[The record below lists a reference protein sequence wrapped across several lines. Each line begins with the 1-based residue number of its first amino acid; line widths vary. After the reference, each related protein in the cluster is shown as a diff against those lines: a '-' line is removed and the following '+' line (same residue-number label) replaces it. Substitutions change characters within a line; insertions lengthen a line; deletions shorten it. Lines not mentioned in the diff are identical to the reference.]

1 MNVGFR
7 CGPRADPTS
16 RRRPPSTDKDS
27 IKNITTNANP
37 DPTAVKTKATTTV
50 NINTFAS
57 ESDAPLSPWPE
68 SRSKSPIPNGP
79 PRLGGPIIRPPSPIQ
94 VTAKSPSVTRVTSA
108 ECQHK
113 FKPATPTIVGSTTGK
128 ECNGRTS
135 KRESSD
141 FFIIFVAKIR
151 FRFREGHVSTTHAAM
166 ASTHSLPS
174 SPRPRTNL
182 G

>member
-1 MNVGFR
+1 
-7 CGPRADPTS
+7 
-16 RRRPPSTDKDS
+16 DS
-27 IKNITTNANP
+27 KKNITTNATP
-37 DPTAVKTKATTTV
+37 DSTAVKTKATTTV

-57 ESDAPLSPWPE
+57 ESDAPLSPRPQP
-68 SRSKSPIPNGP
+68 RYRSPIPNGP
-79 PRLGGPIIRPPSPIQ
+79 PRLGGPMIRPPSPIQ
-94 VTAKSPSVTRVTSA
+94 VTAKSSSVTRVTLP
-108 ECQHK
+108 ECQQK
-113 FKPATPTIVGSTTGK
+113 FKSATPTNVGDTMGK